1 MFRLPESWYSL
12 CSSYLGDFVDIYS
25 ISYFMA
31 ISMHKSWVIT
41 LILCF
46 ILIVCSNVALAQGD
60 GQRYFQ
66 RSDASQPSYTR
77 ADSLRG
83 GVTAD
88 RAWWDLTHYHLQVA
102 VDIEA
107 CALSGL
113 NRMSYRVRERLDEQ
127 TTRLMQRS
135 GVSAAD
141 VVSARNAGRLQIDL
155 QSPMQL
161 VSARQSGRILKL
173 EQEGSAWFISG
184 VANQPGV
191 HSVDLVF
198 EGQPVV
204 AANPPWD
211 GGITWQFDSTG
222 RPFVASANQGIGASV
237 WWPNKD
243 HPWDEPDSMLI
254 SVRVPDSLMNVSNGR
269 LRGVEN
275 HGEGTHTT
283 HWAVVNP
290 INNYGVNINIAAYE
304 HFSEVFNG
312 SDGPL
317 TVDYY
322 VLPENLE
329 AARRQFAE
337 VPRTLE
343 AFEYWF
349 GPYPFYKD
357 GFKIVEVPYLG
368 MEHQSSVT
376 YGNGFANGY
385 RGRDLSGSGWG
396 MEFDFIIVHE
406 VAHEWFANSLT
417 YEDVADMWIHESF
430 TNYAESLFLE
440 YHFGWQAAQEYVR
453 GLRFAVSHDRPVIPN
468 YGVNERGSGDMYY
481 RGSNFLHTLRA
492 VVNDDTLWRAVLL
505 GLNQEFFQQTVG
517 TEALVDYMSEVLG
530 FEVAPLAEQ
539 YLMDTRLPVLEYGFR
554 DGQLRYRYAQVG
566 ADFAMPVDVTV
577 GILSGE
583 GVDSEV
589 FSELRLVPTT
599 RWQSLDLSEV
609 TDLGMSGLALI
620 AADYES
626 DFLSS
631 ISWNMRVHINFYVGS
646 LEVNPG
652 EKGVD

>member
-1 MFRLPESWYSL
+1 MVVKNRCFKESSKGWFSAKSRPFIGMVL
-12 CSSYLGDFVDIYS
+12 ALV
-25 ISYFMA
+25 MA
-31 ISMHKSWVIT
+31 VN
-41 LILCF
+41 F
-46 ILIVCSNVALAQGD
+46 APFQVYAQGD

-83 GVTAD
+83 GVTPE

-107 CALSGL
+107 RALSGV
-113 NRMSYRVRERLDEQ
+113 NRMQYRVRESLDEQ
-127 TTRLMQRS
+127 TERLMQVS
-135 GVSAAD
+135 GVDAAD
-141 VVSARNAGRLQIDL
+141 VVLARNAGRLQIDL
-155 QSPMQL
+155 QAPMQL
-161 VSARQSGRILKL
+161 VSVLQQGRSLDV
-173 EQEGSAWFISG
+173 EQYGSAWFISG
-184 VANQPGV
+184 VDTGLGV
-191 HSVDLVF
+191 HAIDLVF

-211 GGITWQFDSTG
+211 GGITWQSDSAG
-222 RPFVASANQGIGASV
+222 RPFVASANQGIGASI

-243 HPWDEPDSMLI
+243 HPWDEPDSMRI
-254 SVRVPDSLMNVSNGR
+254 SVRLPDSLMNVSNGR
-269 LRGVEN
+269 LLQVEN
-275 HGEGTHTT
+275 HNDGTHTT
-283 HWAVVNP
+283 HWGVVNP

-304 HFSEVFNG
+304 HYSEVFYGLN
-312 SDGPL
+312 GPL
-317 TVDYY
+317 SVDYY

-329 AARRQFAE
+329 AARKQFAE

-349 GPYPFYKD
+349 GAYPFYED

-376 YGNGFANGY
+376 YGNGYANGY

-417 YEDVADMWIHESF
+417 NEDVADMWIHESF

-453 GLRFAVSHDRPVIPN
+453 GLRFAVSHDRPVIPD

-492 VVNDDTLWRAVLL
+492 VVSDDTLWRAVLL
-505 GLNQEFFQQTVG
+505 GLNQ
-517 TEALVDYMSEVLG
+517 
-530 FEVAPLAEQ
+530 
-539 YLMDTRLPVLEYGFR
+539 
-554 DGQLRYRYAQVG
+554 
-566 ADFAMPVDVTV
+566 
-577 GILSGE
+577 
-583 GVDSEV
+583 
-589 FSELRLVPTT
+589 
-599 RWQSLDLSEV
+599 
-609 TDLGMSGLALI
+609 
-620 AADYES
+620 
-626 DFLSS
+626 
-631 ISWNMRVHINFYVGS
+631 
-646 LEVNPG
+646 
-652 EKGVD
+652 

>member
-1 MFRLPESWYSL
+1 MVVKNRCFKESSKGWFSAKSRPFIGMVL
-12 CSSYLGDFVDIYS
+12 ALV
-25 ISYFMA
+25 MA
-31 ISMHKSWVIT
+31 VN
-41 LILCF
+41 F
-46 ILIVCSNVALAQGD
+46 APFQVYAQGD

-66 RSDASQPSYTR
+66 RSDASQPSFTR

-83 GVTAD
+83 GVTPE
-88 RAWWDLTHYHLQVA
+88 RAWWDVTHYHLQVA
-102 VDIEA
+102 VDIDA
-107 CALSGL
+107 RALSGV
-113 NRMSYRVRERLDEQ
+113 NQMQYRVRESLDEQ
-127 TTRLMQRS
+127 TARLMS
-135 GVSAAD
+135 VNGVHAAD
-141 VVSARNAGRLQIDL
+141 VVSALNAGRLQIDL
-155 QSPMQL
+155 QTPMQL
-161 VSARQSGRILKL
+161 VSARQEGRLL
-173 EQEGSAWFISG
+173 EVEQEGSAWFISG
-184 VANQPGV
+184 AASGPGV
-191 HSVDLVF
+191 HSVDLEF
-198 EGQPVV
+198 EGQPVI

-211 GGITWQFDSTG
+211 GGITWQSDSAG

-269 LRGVEN
+269 LRGVEA
-275 HGEGTHTT
+275 HGDGTHTT
-283 HWAVVNP
+283 HWGVVNP

-304 HFSEVFNG
+304 HFSEVFDG
-312 SDGPL
+312 LDGPL

-349 GPYPFYKD
+349 GAYPFYED

-376 YGNGFANGY
+376 YGNGFKNGY

-406 VAHEWFANSLT
+406 AAHEWFANSLT
-417 YEDVADMWIHESF
+417 NEDVADMWIHESF

-453 GLRFAVSHDRPVIPN
+453 GLRFAVSHDRPVIPD

-492 VVNDDTLWRAVLL
+492 VVADDSLWREMLL
-505 GLNQEFFQQTVG
+505 GLNREFYQQTVG
-517 TEALVDYMSEVLG
+517 TKALVGYMSEVLG
-530 FEVAPLAEQ
+530 LDVAPLVKQ

-554 DGQLRYRYAQVG
+554 DGQLRYRYAQIG
-566 ADFAMPVDVTV
+566 ADFAMPLDVTV
-577 GILSGE
+577 GISGP
-583 GVDSEV
+583 SEH
-589 FSELRLVPTT
+589 ELLVSLETRLAPTN
-599 RWQSLDLSEV
+599 RWQELDIKELIPLKEFARF
-609 TDLGMSGLALI
+609 GLLAN
-620 AADYES
+620 DES
-626 DFLSS
+626 DFLED
-631 ISWNMRVHINFYVGS
+631 IQWKMKIETNFYVGS
-646 LEVNPG
+646 LDVNPG
-652 EKGVD
+652 EKGVE

>member
-1 MFRLPESWYSL
+1 MDAL
-12 CSSYLGDFVDIYS
+12 
-25 ISYFMA
+25 
-31 ISMHKSWVIT
+31 HKARALVNRVALYIRYHLVT
-41 LILCF
+41 ALLLLMTIP
-46 ILIVCSNVALAQGD
+46 ALAQGD
-60 GQRYFQ
+60 GQRYFE
-66 RSDASQPSYTR
+66 RSDATQPSYTR

-83 GVTAD
+83 GVTAE

-102 VDIEA
+102 VDIENRT
-107 CALSGL
+107 LSGL
-113 NRMSYRVRERLDEQ
+113 NRMSYRVREGLDEQ
-127 TTRLMQRS
+127 TSRLMQRS
-135 GVSAAD
+135 GVTEAAVD
-141 VVSARNAGRLQIDL
+141 AALNAGRLQIDL
-155 QSPMQL
+155 QAPMRL
-161 VSARQSGRILKL
+161 LSARQAGRLLAL

-184 VANQPGV
+184 LSNTPGV
-191 HSVDLVF
+191 HAVDLEF

-211 GGITWQFDSTG
+211 GGITWQTDSAG

-269 LRGVEN
+269 LRDVEA
-275 HGEGTHTT
+275 HGDGTHTT

-290 INNYGVNINIAAYE
+290 INNYGVNINIATYE

-312 SDGPL
+312 LKGPL

-349 GPYPFYKD
+349 GPYPFYED
-357 GFKIVEVPYLG
+357 GFKLVEAPYLG

-376 YGNGFANGY
+376 YGNGYANGY

-406 VAHEWFANSLT
+406 AAHEWFANSLT
-417 YEDVADMWIHESF
+417 NEDVADMWIHESF

-440 YHFGWQAAQEYVR
+440 YHFGWRAAQEYVR
-453 GLRFAVSHDRPVIPN
+453 GLRFAVSHDRPVIPD

-492 VVNDDTLWRAVLL
+492 VVDDDTLWRDMLL
-505 GLNQEFFQQTVG
+505 GLNHEFYHQTVG
-517 TEALVDYMSEVLG
+517 TEALVGYMSEVLG
-530 FEVAPLAEQ
+530 LDVAPLARQ

-554 DGQLRYRYAQVG
+554 DGQLRYRYAQVRS
-566 ADFAMPVDVTV
+566 DFAMPVDVKV
-577 GILSGE
+577 VISRVEGGESG
-583 GVDSEV
+583 V
-589 FSELRLVPTT
+589 FSEIRLMPST
-599 RWQSLDLSEV
+599 RWQSLELSEV
-609 TDLGMSGLALI
+609 MDLGMAGLALV
-620 AADYES
+620 AAEDES
-626 DFLSS
+626 GFLNGFK
-631 ISWNMRVHINFYVGS
+631 WKLQVEADFYVGT

-652 EKGVD
+652 EGGVE

>member
-1 MFRLPESWYSL
+1 MVLAL
-12 CSSYLGDFVDIYS
+12 V
-25 ISYFMA
+25 MA
-31 ISMHKSWVIT
+31 VN
-41 LILCF
+41 F
-46 ILIVCSNVALAQGD
+46 APFQVYAQGD

-83 GVTAD
+83 GVTPE

-107 CALSGL
+107 RALSGV
-113 NRMSYRVRERLDEQ
+113 NRMQYRVRESLDEQ
-127 TTRLMQRS
+127 TERLMQVS
-135 GVSAAD
+135 GVDAAD

-155 QSPMQL
+155 QAPMQL
-161 VSARQSGRILKL
+161 VSALQQGRSL
-173 EQEGSAWFISG
+173 EVEQYGSAWFISG
-184 VANQPGV
+184 VDTGLGV
-191 HSVDLVF
+191 HAIDLVF

-211 GGITWQFDSTG
+211 GGITWQSDSAG
-222 RPFVASANQGIGASV
+222 RPFVASANQGIGASI

-243 HPWDEPDSMLI
+243 HPWDEPDSMRI
-254 SVRVPDSLMNVSNGR
+254 SVRLPDSLMNVSNGR
-269 LRGVEN
+269 LLQVEN
-275 HGEGTHTT
+275 HDDGTHTT
-283 HWAVVNP
+283 YWGVVNP

-304 HFSEVFNG
+304 HFSEVFYGLN
-312 SDGPL
+312 GPL
-317 TVDYY
+317 SVDYY

-329 AARRQFAE
+329 AARKQFAE

-349 GPYPFYKD
+349 GAYPFYED

-376 YGNGFANGY
+376 YGNGYANGY

-417 YEDVADMWIHESF
+417 NEDVADMWIHESF

-453 GLRFAVSHDRPVIPN
+453 GLRFAVSHDRPVIPD

-505 GLNQEFFQQTVG
+505 GLNKEFFQQTVG
-517 TEALVDYMSEVLG
+517 TEALIDYISEVVG
-530 FEVAPLAEQ
+530 FDVAPLAKQ

-554 DGQLRYRYAQVG
+554 GGHLRYRYAQVG
-566 ADFAMPVDVTV
+566 ADFAMPVDVKV
-577 GILSGE
+577 GILGDE
-583 GVDSEV
+583 GSDSEV
-589 FSELRLVPTT
+589 FSELRLVPTN
-599 RWQSLDLSEV
+599 RWQSLDLSKV
-609 TDLGMSGLALI
+609 MDLGMAGLVLL
-620 AADYES
+620 AAENES
-626 DFLSS
+626 DFLNYKR
-631 ISWNMRVHINFYVGS
+631 WNLRVHPNFYVGS

-652 EKGVD
+652 EKGVE

>member
-1 MFRLPESWYSL
+1 MVLAL
-12 CSSYLGDFVDIYS
+12 VMAVNFVPFQVY
-25 ISYFMA
+25 
-31 ISMHKSWVIT
+31 
-41 LILCF
+41 
-46 ILIVCSNVALAQGD
+46 AQGD

-66 RSDASQPSYTR
+66 RSDASQPNYTR

-83 GVTAD
+83 GVTPE

-107 CALSGL
+107 RALSGV
-113 NRMSYRVRERLDEQ
+113 NRMQYRVRESLDEQ
-127 TTRLMQRS
+127 TERLMQVS
-135 GVSAAD
+135 GIDAAD
-141 VVSARNAGRLQIDL
+141 VVSARNTGRLQIDL
-155 QSPMQL
+155 QAPMQL
-161 VSARQSGRILKL
+161 VSALQQGRSL
-173 EQEGSAWFISG
+173 EVEQYGSAWFISG
-184 VANQPGV
+184 VDTGLGV
-191 HSVDLVF
+191 HAIDLVF

-211 GGITWQFDSTG
+211 GGITWQSDSAG
-222 RPFVASANQGIGASV
+222 RPFVASANQGIGASI

-243 HPWDEPDSMLI
+243 HSWDEPDSMRI
-254 SVRVPDSLMNVSNGR
+254 SVRLPDSLMNVSNGR
-269 LRGVEN
+269 LLQVEN
-275 HGEGTHTT
+275 HNDGTHTT
-283 HWAVVNP
+283 HWGVVNP

-304 HFSEVFNG
+304 HFSEVFYGLN
-312 SDGPL
+312 GPL
-317 TVDYY
+317 SVDYY

-329 AARRQFAE
+329 AARKQFAE

-349 GPYPFYKD
+349 GAYPFYED

-376 YGNGFANGY
+376 YGNGYANGY

-417 YEDVADMWIHESF
+417 NEDVADMWIHESF

-453 GLRFAVSHDRPVIPN
+453 GLRFAVSHDRPVIPD

-492 VVNDDTLWRAVLL
+492 IVSDDTLWRAVLL

-517 TEALVDYMSEVLG
+517 TEALVDYMSEVVG
-530 FEVAPLAEQ
+530 FDVAPLAKQ

-554 DGQLRYRYAQVG
+554 GGQLRYRYAQVA
-566 ADFAMPVDVTV
+566 ADFAMPVAVTV
-577 GILSGE
+577 GILSDE
-583 GVDSEV
+583 GSDSEL
-589 FSELRLVPTT
+589 FSELRLVPTN

-609 TDLGMSGLALI
+609 IDLGMAGLALL
-620 AADYES
+620 AAEDES
-626 DFLSS
+626 DFLKSVR
-631 ISWNMRVHINFYVGS
+631 WNLRVHPNFYVGS

-652 EKGVD
+652 EKGVE

>member
-1 MFRLPESWYSL
+1 MDAL
-12 CSSYLGDFVDIYS
+12 
-25 ISYFMA
+25 
-31 ISMHKSWVIT
+31 HKARALVNRVAPYIRYHLVT
-41 LILCF
+41 ALLLLMTIP
-46 ILIVCSNVALAQGD
+46 ALAQGD

-66 RSDASQPSYTR
+66 RSDATQPAYTR

-83 GVTAD
+83 GVTAE

-102 VDIEA
+102 VDIEGRT
-107 CALSGL
+107 LSGF

-127 TTRLMQRS
+127 TVRLMQRS
-135 GVSAAD
+135 GVTEAAVD
-141 VVSARNAGRLQIDL
+141 AALNAGRLQIDL
-155 QSPMQL
+155 QAPMRL
-161 VSARQSGRILKL
+161 VSARQAGRLLAL

-184 VANQPGV
+184 VSSAPGM
-191 HSVDLVF
+191 HAVDLEF

-211 GGITWQFDSTG
+211 GGITWQEDGAG

-269 LRGVEN
+269 LRDVEV
-275 HGEGTHTT
+275 HDDGTHTT

-312 SDGPL
+312 LKGPL

-349 GPYPFYKD
+349 GPYPFYED
-357 GFKIVEVPYLG
+357 GFKLVEAPYLG

-376 YGNGFANGY
+376 YGNGYANGY

-406 VAHEWFANSLT
+406 AAHEWFANSLT
-417 YEDVADMWIHESF
+417 NEDVADMWIHESF
-430 TNYAESLFLE
+430 TNYSESLFLE
-440 YHFGWQAAQEYVR
+440 YHFGWRAAQEYVR
-453 GLRFAVSHDRPVIPN
+453 GLRFAASHDRPVIPD

-492 VVNDDTLWRAVLL
+492 VVDDDTLWRDMLL
-505 GLNQEFFQQTVG
+505 GLNRQFYHQTVG
-517 TEALVDYMSEVLG
+517 TEALVGYMSNMLG
-530 FEVAPLAEQ
+530 FDVAPLVAQ
-539 YLMDTRLPVLEYGFR
+539 YLMGTRLPVLEYGFR
-554 DGQLRYRYAQVG
+554 NGQLRYRYAQVG
-566 ADFAMPVDVTV
+566 ADFAMPVDVKV
-577 GILSGE
+577 EISSNRDGESG
-583 GVDSEV
+583 VVSEI
-589 FSELRLVPTT
+589 RLMPST

-609 TDLGMSGLALI
+609 MDLGMSGLALV
-620 AADYES
+620 AAEDES
-626 DFLSS
+626 DFLDGFQ
-631 ISWNMRVHINFYVGS
+631 WKLQVAADFYVGT

-652 EKGVD
+652 EGGVE

>member
-1 MFRLPESWYSL
+1 MN
-12 CSSYLGDFVDIYS
+12 
-25 ISYFMA
+25 
-31 ISMHKSWVIT
+31 KSWVIT

-77 ADSLRG
+77 DDSLRG

-88 RAWWDLTHYHLQVA
+88 RAWWDLTHYHLQVR
-102 VDIEA
+102 VDIENRS
-107 CALSGL
+107 LSGL

-127 TTRLMQRS
+127 TARLMSVS
-135 GVSAAD
+135 GLHAAD
-141 VVSARNAGRLQIDL
+141 VVSALNAGRLQIDL
-155 QSPMQL
+155 QAPMQL
-161 VSARQSGRILKL
+161 VSARQEGQLL
-173 EQEGSAWFISG
+173 EVEQEGSAWFISG
-184 VANQPGV
+184 VSNQPGV
-191 HSVDLVF
+191 HSVDLEF

-211 GGITWQFDSTG
+211 GGITWQSDSAG

-275 HGEGTHTT
+275 HGDGTHTT

-312 SDGPL
+312 LDGPL

-349 GPYPFYKD
+349 GAYPFYED
-357 GFKIVEVPYLG
+357 GFKIIEVPYLG

-376 YGNGFANGY
+376 YGNGFKNGY

-406 VAHEWFANSLT
+406 AAHEWFANSLT
-417 YEDVADMWIHESF
+417 NEDVADMWIHESF

-453 GLRFAVSHDRPVIPN
+453 GLRFAVSHDRPVIPD

-492 VVNDDTLWRAVLL
+492 VVADDSLWRDMLL
-505 GLNQEFFQQTVG
+505 GLNREFYQQTVG
-517 TEALVDYMSEVLG
+517 TEALVGYMSQVLG
-530 FEVAPLAEQ
+530 LDVAPLAKQ
-539 YLMDTRLPVLEYGFR
+539 YLMDTRLPLLEYGFR

-566 ADFAMPVDVTV
+566 ADFAMPLDVTV
-577 GILSGE
+577 EISGPNE
-583 GVDSEV
+583 H
-589 FSELRLVPTT
+589 ELLVSLETRLEPTN
-599 RWQSLDLSEV
+599 RWQELDIKELIPLKEFARF
-609 TDLGMSGLALI
+609 GLLVN
-620 AADYES
+620 DES
-626 DFLSS
+626 DFLED
-631 ISWNMRVHINFYVGS
+631 IHWKLKIETNFYVSS
-646 LEVNPG
+646 LDVNPG
-652 EKGVD
+652 EKGVE

>member
-1 MFRLPESWYSL
+1 MGYEGRRVSAKSRPSMQI
-12 CSSYLGDFVDIYS
+12 CKGIMLGFFLGVFLSVDI
-25 ISYFMA
+25 
-31 ISMHKSWVIT
+31 
-41 LILCF
+41 
-46 ILIVCSNVALAQGD
+46 ALAQGD

-66 RSDASQPSYTR
+66 RSDASELSYTR
-77 ADSLRG
+77 VDSLRG
-83 GVTAD
+83 GVTAE
-88 RAWWDLTHYHLQVA
+88 RAWWDVTYYHLQVA
-102 VDIEA
+102 VDIEVR
-107 CALSGL
+107 ALSGV
-113 NRMSYRVRERLDEQ
+113 NSMQYRVRESLDEQ
-127 TTRLMQRS
+127 TSRLIRVS
-135 GVSAAD
+135 GVEAAD
-141 VVSARNAGRLQIDL
+141 VVSARDAGRLQIDL
-155 QSPMQL
+155 QAPMQL
-161 VSARQSGRILKL
+161 VSALQQGQSLDV
-173 EQEGSAWFISG
+173 EQYGSAWFISG
-184 VANQPGV
+184 LSNSPGLHV
-191 HSVDLVF
+191 VDLEF

-211 GGITWQFDSTG
+211 GGITWQSDSDG
-222 RPFVASANQGIGASV
+222 RPFVASANQDIGASI

-243 HPWDEPDSMLI
+243 HPWDEPDSMFI

-275 HGEGTHTT
+275 HGDGTHTT
-283 HWAVVNP
+283 NWAVVNP

-312 SDGPL
+312 IDGPL

-343 AFEYWF
+343 ALEYWF
-349 GPYPFYKD
+349 GPYPFYED

-406 VAHEWFANSLT
+406 AAHEWFANSLT
-417 YEDVADMWIHESF
+417 NEDVADMWIHESF

-453 GLRFAVSHDRPVIPN
+453 GLRYAVTHDRPVIPN
-468 YGVNERGSGDMYY
+468 YGFNERGSGDMYY

-492 VVNDDTLWRAVLL
+492 VVADDSLWREMLL
-505 GLNQEFFQQTVG
+505 GLNREFYHQTVG
-517 TEALVDYMSEVLG
+517 TEALVGYMSEVLG
-530 FEVAPLAEQ
+530 LDVAPLARQ

-554 DGQLRYRYAQVG
+554 DGQFRYRYAQVA
-566 ADFAMPVDVTV
+566 ADFAMPVDVKV
-577 GILSGE
+577 GISSDE
-583 GVDSEV
+583 GLNADLFYEFRLMPTSSWQKLDMKEKLL
-589 FSELRLVPTT
+589 SELFIDGLKVDDVEI
-599 RWQSLDLSEV
+599 SNIDKYFFKLYISKNYYIGGLLLD
-609 TDLGMSGLALI
+609 
-620 AADYES
+620 
-626 DFLSS
+626 
-631 ISWNMRVHINFYVGS
+631 
-646 LEVNPG
+646 
-652 EKGVD
+652 

>member
-1 MFRLPESWYSL
+1 
-12 CSSYLGDFVDIYS
+12 
-25 ISYFMA
+25 
-31 ISMHKSWVIT
+31 MHKSWGIS

-46 ILIVCSNVALAQGD
+46 ILIVCTNVALAQGD

-66 RSDASQPSYTR
+66 RSDASQPSFTR

-83 GVTAD
+83 GVTPE
-88 RAWWDLTHYHLQVA
+88 RAWWDVTHYHLQVA
-102 VDIEA
+102 VDIDGR
-107 CALSGL
+107 ALSGV
-113 NRMSYRVRERLDEQ
+113 NQMQYRVRESLDEQ
-127 TTRLMQRS
+127 TARLMSVS
-135 GVSAAD
+135 GVDAAD
-141 VVSARNAGRLQIDL
+141 VVSALNAGRLQIDL
-155 QSPMQL
+155 QAPMQL
-161 VSARQSGRILKL
+161 VSARQEGRLL
-173 EQEGSAWFISG
+173 EVEQEGSAWFISG
-184 VANQPGV
+184 AANKPGV
-191 HSVDLVF
+191 HSVDLEF

-211 GGITWQFDSTG
+211 GGITWQSDSAG

-275 HGEGTHTT
+275 HGDGTHTT

-304 HFSEVFNG
+304 HFSEVFDG
-312 SDGPL
+312 LDGPL

-349 GPYPFYKD
+349 GAYPFYED

-368 MEHQSSVT
+368 MVHQSSVT
-376 YGNGFANGY
+376 YGNGYANGY

-406 VAHEWFANSLT
+406 AAHEWFANSLT
-417 YEDVADMWIHESF
+417 NEDVADMWIHESF

-453 GLRFAVSHDRPVIPN
+453 GLRFAVSHDRPVIPD

-492 VVNDDTLWRAVLL
+492 VVADDSLWREMLL
-505 GLNQEFFQQTVG
+505 GLNREFYHQTVG
-517 TEALVDYMSEVLG
+517 TEALVGYMSEVLG
-530 FEVAPLAEQ
+530 LDVAPLAKQ
-539 YLMDTRLPVLEYGFR
+539 YLMDTRLPLLEYGFR

-566 ADFAMPVDVTV
+566 ADFNMPVDVKV
-577 GILSGE
+577 EISGPNE
-583 GVDSEV
+583 H
-589 FSELRLVPTT
+589 ELLVSLETRLEPTN
-599 RWQSLDLSEV
+599 RWQELDIKELIPLKEFARF
-609 TDLGMSGLALI
+609 GLLVN
-620 AADYES
+620 DES
-626 DFLSS
+626 DFLED
-631 ISWNMRVHINFYVGS
+631 IHWKLKIETNFYVSS
-646 LEVNPG
+646 LDVNPG
-652 EKGVD
+652 EKGVE

>member
-1 MFRLPESWYSL
+1 MIVGVG
-12 CSSYLGDFVDIYS
+12 CSVRPFKKWPNHKEHYFWALMMIGLTDIV
-25 ISYFMA
+25 F
-31 ISMHKSWVIT
+31 
-41 LILCF
+41 
-46 ILIVCSNVALAQGD
+46 AQGD
-60 GQRYFQ
+60 GQRYFE
-66 RSDASQPSYTR
+66 RAEASQVSYSR

-83 GVTAD
+83 GVTAE
-88 RAWWDLTHYHLQVA
+88 RAWWDLTHYHLQIA

-107 CALSGL
+107 RALSGT
-113 NRMSYRVRERLDEQ
+113 NRMTYCVRESLDEQ
-127 TTRLMQRS
+127 TARLMKRS
-135 GVSAAD
+135 GVNAAD
-141 VVSARNAGRLQIDL
+141 VDVALKAGRLQIDL
-155 QSPMQL
+155 QAPMRL
-161 VSARQSGRILKL
+161 VSARQSGQMLKL
-173 EQEGSAWFISG
+173 EQEGSAWFILG
-184 VANQPGV
+184 LLNTPGV
-191 HSVDLVF
+191 HALDLEF

-211 GGITWQFDSTG
+211 GGITWQTDSAG
-222 RPFVASANQGIGASV
+222 RPFVASANQGVGASV

-269 LRGVEN
+269 LRGVED
-275 HGEGTHTT
+275 HADGTHTT

-290 INNYGVNINIAAYE
+290 INNYGVNINIASYE
-304 HFSEVFNG
+304 HFSEVYNG
-312 SDGPL
+312 LNGPL

-349 GPYPFYKD
+349 GPYPFYED

-376 YGNGFANGY
+376 YGNGYANGY

-417 YEDVADMWIHESF
+417 NEDVADMWIHESF

-481 RGSNFLHTLRA
+481 LGSNFLHTLRA

-505 GLNQEFFQQTVG
+505 GLNEEFFQQTVG

-530 FEVAPLAEQ
+530 FEVAPLAKQ

-566 ADFAMPVDVTV
+566 AEFEMPVDVKV
-577 GILSGE
+577 EILSDSVDRS
-583 GVDSEV
+583 GVDSE
-589 FSELRLVPTT
+589 LRLKPTT
-599 RWQSLDLSEV
+599 RWQSLNLSEV
-609 TDLGMSGLALI
+609 MDLEMAGLAMVD
-620 AADYES
+620 ADYES

-631 ISWNMRVHINFYVGS
+631 IRWNLWVHPNFYVGS

>member
-1 MFRLPESWYSL
+1 MDAL
-12 CSSYLGDFVDIYS
+12 
-25 ISYFMA
+25 
-31 ISMHKSWVIT
+31 HKDRALV
-41 LILCF
+41 
-46 ILIVCSNVALAQGD
+46 NRVALYIRYQLVKALLLLMTIPAFAQGD

-66 RSDASQPSYTR
+66 RSDASSLSYTR

-83 GVTAD
+83 GVTAE

-102 VDIEA
+102 VDIKGR
-107 CALSGL
+107 ALSGL
-113 NRMSYRVRERLDEQ
+113 NRMSYRVRESLDEQ
-127 TTRLMQRS
+127 TDRLMQRS
-135 GVSAAD
+135 GVTEAAVD
-141 VVSARNAGRLQIDL
+141 AALNEGRLQIDL
-155 QSPMQL
+155 QAPMRL
-161 VSARQSGRILKL
+161 VSARQAGRLLTL
-173 EQEGSAWFISG
+173 EQEGSAWFISSLS
-184 VANQPGV
+184 NTPGV
-191 HSVDLVF
+191 HAVDLEF
-198 EGQPVV
+198 EGLPVV

-211 GGITWQFDSTG
+211 GGITWQTDSAG

-269 LRGVEN
+269 LRGVEA
-275 HGEGTHTT
+275 HSDGTHTT

-304 HFSEVFNG
+304 HFLEIYKG
-312 SDGPL
+312 LEGPL

-349 GPYPFYKD
+349 GPYPFYED
-357 GFKIVEVPYLG
+357 GFKLVEAPYLG

-376 YGNGFANGY
+376 YGNGYANGY

-406 VAHEWFANSLT
+406 AAHEWFANSLT
-417 YEDVADMWIHESF
+417 NEDVADMWIHESF

-440 YHFGWQAAQEYVR
+440 YHFGRHAAQEYVR
-453 GLRFAVSHDRPVIPN
+453 GLRFAVSHDRPVIPD

-492 VVNDDTLWRAVLL
+492 VVANDSLWREMLI
-505 GLNQEFFQQTVG
+505 GLNREFYHQTVG
-517 TEALVDYMSEVLG
+517 TEALVGYISKVLG
-530 FEVAPLAEQ
+530 MDVAPIAAQ
-539 YLMDTRLPVLEYGFR
+539 YLMDTQIPVLEYGFR
-554 DGQLRYRYAQVG
+554 DGQLRYRYAQVRS
-566 ADFAMPVDVTV
+566 DFTMPVDLKVE
-577 GILSGE
+577 ILS
-583 GVDSEV
+583 DSTDKSGV
-589 FSELRLVPTT
+589 FSKIRLMPTT
-599 RWQSLDLSEV
+599 RWKSLELSEIM
-609 TDLGMSGLALI
+609 DLGMAGLALVT
-620 AADYES
+620 ADDES
-626 DFLSS
+626 DFLDGFQ
-631 ISWNMRVHINFYVGS
+631 WKLQVDDDFYVGN

-652 EKGVD
+652 ERGVE

>member
-1 MFRLPESWYSL
+1 
-12 CSSYLGDFVDIYS
+12 
-25 ISYFMA
+25 
-31 ISMHKSWVIT
+31 MHKSWGIS

-46 ILIVCSNVALAQGD
+46 ILIVCTNVALAQGD

-66 RSDASQPSYTR
+66 RSDASQPSFTR

-83 GVTAD
+83 GVTPE
-88 RAWWDLTHYHLQVA
+88 RAWWDVTHYHLQVA
-102 VDIEA
+102 VDIDGR
-107 CALSGL
+107 ALSGV
-113 NRMSYRVRERLDEQ
+113 NQMQYRVRESLDEQ
-127 TTRLMQRS
+127 TARLMSVS
-135 GVSAAD
+135 GVDAAD
-141 VVSARNAGRLQIDL
+141 VVSALNAGRLQIDL
-155 QSPMQL
+155 QAPMQL
-161 VSARQSGRILKL
+161 VSARQEGQLL
-173 EQEGSAWFISG
+173 EVEQEGSAWFILG
-184 VANQPGV
+184 VSNQPGV
-191 HSVDLVF
+191 HSVDLEF

-211 GGITWQFDSTG
+211 GGITWQSDSAG

-275 HGEGTHTT
+275 HGDGTHTT
-283 HWAVVNP
+283 HWAVVNS

-304 HFSEVFNG
+304 HFSEVFDG
-312 SDGPL
+312 LDGPL

-349 GPYPFYKD
+349 GPYPFYED

-376 YGNGFANGY
+376 YGNGYANGY

-406 VAHEWFANSLT
+406 AAHEWFANSLT
-417 YEDVADMWIHESF
+417 NEDVADMWIHESF

-453 GLRFAVSHDRPVIPN
+453 GLRFAVSHDRPVIPD

-492 VVNDDTLWRAVLL
+492 VVADDSLWREMLL
-505 GLNQEFFQQTVG
+505 GLNREFYHQTVG
-517 TEALVDYMSEVLG
+517 TEALVGYMSEVLG
-530 FEVAPLAEQ
+530 LDVAPLAKQ

-566 ADFAMPVDVTV
+566 ADFAMPLDVTV
-577 GILSGE
+577 EISGPNE
-583 GVDSEV
+583 H
-589 FSELRLVPTT
+589 ELLVSLETRLEPTN
-599 RWQSLDLSEV
+599 RWQELDIKELIPLKEFARF
-609 TDLGMSGLALI
+609 GLLVN
-620 AADYES
+620 DES
-626 DFLSS
+626 DFLED
-631 ISWNMRVHINFYVGS
+631 IHWKLKIETNFYVGS
-646 LEVNPG
+646 LDVNPG
-652 EKGVD
+652 EKGVE

>member
-1 MFRLPESWYSL
+1 MPPTFIGMVLGLFLGFCLP
-12 CSSYLGDFVDIYS
+12 
-25 ISYFMA
+25 
-31 ISMHKSWVIT
+31 
-41 LILCF
+41 
-46 ILIVCSNVALAQGD
+46 VAEAFAQGD

-66 RSDASQPSYTR
+66 RSDASELSYTL

-83 GVTAD
+83 GVTAE

-107 CALSGL
+107 RALSGV
-113 NRMSYRVRERLDEQ
+113 NRMQYRVRERLDEQ
-127 TTRLMQRS
+127 TARLMQLS
-135 GVSAAD
+135 GVDAAD
-141 VVSARNAGRLQIDL
+141 VISARNAGRLQIDL
-155 QSPMQL
+155 QAPMQL
-161 VSARQSGRILKL
+161 VSALQQGQSLDV
-173 EQEGSAWFISG
+173 EQYGSAWFISG
-184 VANQPGV
+184 VDTHLGV
-191 HSVDLVF
+191 HAIDLVF

-211 GGITWQFDSTG
+211 GGITWQEDSAG
-222 RPFVASANQGIGASV
+222 RPFVASANQGIGASI

-243 HPWDEPDSMLI
+243 HPWDEPDSMRI
-254 SVRVPDSLMNVSNGR
+254 SVRLPDSLMNVSNGR
-269 LRGVEN
+269 LLQVEQ
-275 HGEGTHTT
+275 HGDGTHTT
-283 HWAVVNP
+283 HWGVVNP

-304 HFSEVFNG
+304 HFSEVFYGLN
-312 SDGPL
+312 GPL
-317 TVDYY
+317 SVDYY

-349 GPYPFYKD
+349 GAYPFYED

-376 YGNGFANGY
+376 YGNGYANGY

-396 MEFDFIIVHE
+396 MEFDFIIIHE

-417 YEDVADMWIHESF
+417 NEDVADMWIHESF

-453 GLRFAVSHDRPVIPN
+453 GLRFAVSHDRPVIPE

-517 TEALVDYMSEVLG
+517 TEALVDYMSEVVG
-530 FEVAPLAEQ
+530 FDVAPLAKQ

-554 DGQLRYRYAQVG
+554 GGQLRYRYAQVG
-566 ADFAMPVDVTV
+566 ADFAMPVDVKV
-577 GILSGE
+577 GILSNQGS
-583 GVDSEV
+583 DSEV

-599 RWQSLDLSEV
+599 RWQSLDLSEIM
-609 TDLGMSGLALI
+609 DLGMAGLALI
-620 AADYES
+620 AADDES
-626 DFLSS
+626 DFLNSAR
-631 ISWNMRVHINFYVGS
+631 WDLRVEPNFYVGS

>member
-1 MFRLPESWYSL
+1 MVVENRCFKESSKGWFSAKSRPFIGMVL
-12 CSSYLGDFVDIYS
+12 ALV
-25 ISYFMA
+25 MA
-31 ISMHKSWVIT
+31 VN
-41 LILCF
+41 F
-46 ILIVCSNVALAQGD
+46 APFQVYAQGD

-83 GVTAD
+83 GVTPE

-107 CALSGL
+107 RALSGV
-113 NRMSYRVRERLDEQ
+113 NRMQYRVRESLDEQ
-127 TTRLMQRS
+127 TERLMQVS
-135 GVSAAD
+135 GVDAAD
-141 VVSARNAGRLQIDL
+141 VVLARNAGRLQIDL
-155 QSPMQL
+155 QAPMQL
-161 VSARQSGRILKL
+161 VSALQQGRSLDV
-173 EQEGSAWFISG
+173 EQYGSAWFISG
-184 VANQPGV
+184 VDTGLGV
-191 HSVDLVF
+191 HAIDLVF

-211 GGITWQFDSTG
+211 GGITWQSDSAG
-222 RPFVASANQGIGASV
+222 RPFVASANQGIGASI

-243 HPWDEPDSMLI
+243 HPWDEPDSMRI
-254 SVRVPDSLMNVSNGR
+254 SVRLPDSLMNVSNGR
-269 LRGVEN
+269 LLQVEN
-275 HGEGTHTT
+275 HNDGTHTT
-283 HWAVVNP
+283 HWGVVNP

-304 HFSEVFNG
+304 HYSEVFYGLN
-312 SDGPL
+312 GPL
-317 TVDYY
+317 SVDYY

-329 AARRQFAE
+329 AARKQFAE

-349 GPYPFYKD
+349 GAYPFYED

-376 YGNGFANGY
+376 YGNGYANGY

-417 YEDVADMWIHESF
+417 NEDVADMWIHESF

-453 GLRFAVSHDRPVIPN
+453 GLRFAVSHDRPVIPD

-481 RGSNFLHTLRA
+481 RGSNFLHTLRV

-517 TEALVDYMSEVLG
+517 TEALVDYMSEVVG
-530 FEVAPLAEQ
+530 FDVAPLAKQ

-554 DGQLRYRYAQVG
+554 GGQLRYRYAQVA

-577 GILSGE
+577 GIMSDE
-583 GVDSEV
+583 GSDSEV
-589 FSELRLVPTT
+589 FSELRLVPTN

-609 TDLGMSGLALI
+609 TDLGMAGLALL
-620 AADYES
+620 AAQDES
-626 DFLSS
+626 DFLNSVR
-631 ISWNMRVHINFYVGS
+631 WDLRVHPNFYVGS

-652 EKGVD
+652 EKGVE

>member
-1 MFRLPESWYSL
+1 MPPTFIGMVLGLFLGLCLP
-12 CSSYLGDFVDIYS
+12 
-25 ISYFMA
+25 
-31 ISMHKSWVIT
+31 
-41 LILCF
+41 
-46 ILIVCSNVALAQGD
+46 VAEAFAQGD

-66 RSDASQPSYTR
+66 RSDASELSYTR

-83 GVTAD
+83 GVTAE
-88 RAWWDLTHYHLQVA
+88 RAWWDVTYYHLQVA
-102 VDIEA
+102 VDIDA
-107 CALSGL
+107 RSLSGV
-113 NRMSYRVRERLDEQ
+113 NQMQYWVRDSLDEQ
-127 TTRLMQRS
+127 TTRLMQVN
-135 GVSAAD
+135 GVATAD
-141 VVSARNAGRLQIDL
+141 VISARNAGRLQIDL
-155 QSPMQL
+155 QAPMQL
-161 VSARQSGRILKL
+161 VSALQQGRSLTI
-173 EQEGSAWFISG
+173 EQEGSAWLISG
-184 VANQPGV
+184 LSNTLGV
-191 HSVDLVF
+191 HLVNLEF

-211 GGITWQFDSTG
+211 GGITWQEDSAG

-243 HPWDEPDSMLI
+243 HPWDEPDSMRI

-269 LRGVEN
+269 LLQVEQ
-275 HGEGTHTT
+275 HGDGTHTT

-290 INNYGVNINIAAYE
+290 INNYGVNINIATYE
-304 HFSEVFNG
+304 HFSEVFYGLN
-312 SDGPL
+312 GPL
-317 TVDYY
+317 SVDYY

-349 GPYPFYKD
+349 GPYPFYED

-376 YGNGFANGY
+376 YGNGYANGY

-417 YEDVADMWIHESF
+417 NEDVADMWIHESF

-453 GLRFAVSHDRPVIPN
+453 GLRFAVSHDRPVIPD
-468 YGVNERGSGDMYY
+468 YGVNERSSGDMYY

-492 VVNDDTLWRAVLL
+492 VVDNDTLWRAVLL
-505 GLNQEFFQQTVG
+505 GLNREFYHETVG
-517 TEALVDYMSEVLG
+517 TEALVGYMSEVLG
-530 FEVAPLAEQ
+530 FDVAPLAKQ

-554 DGQLRYRYAQVG
+554 AGQLRYRYAQVG
-566 ADFAMPVDVTV
+566 SDFTMPVDVKV
-577 GILSGE
+577 GMLSGE
-583 GVDSEV
+583 SVDSEV
-589 FSELRLVPTT
+589 YSELRLVPTS

-609 TDLGMSGLALI
+609 MDFGMAGLALVN
-620 AADYES
+620 ADHKS
-626 DFLSS
+626 DFLNS
-631 ISWNMRVHINFYVGS
+631 IRWIIRIDPDFYMGT

-652 EKGVD
+652 EKGLE

>member
-1 MFRLPESWYSL
+1 MDAL
-12 CSSYLGDFVDIYS
+12 
-25 ISYFMA
+25 
-31 ISMHKSWVIT
+31 HKARALVNRVALYIRYHLVT
-41 LILCF
+41 ALLMLMTIP
-46 ILIVCSNVALAQGD
+46 ALAQGD
-60 GQRYFQ
+60 GQRYFE
-66 RSDASQPSYTR
+66 RDGTEQPAYTR

-83 GVTAD
+83 GVTAE

-102 VDIEA
+102 VDFENRT
-107 CALSGL
+107 LSGL

-127 TTRLMQRS
+127 TARLMQRS
-135 GVSAAD
+135 GVTEAAVD
-141 VVSARNAGRLQIDL
+141 AALNAGRLQIDL
-155 QSPMQL
+155 QAPMRL
-161 VSARQSGRILKL
+161 LSARQAGQLLTL

-184 VANQPGV
+184 LSNTPGV
-191 HSVDLVF
+191 HAVDLEF

-211 GGITWQFDSTG
+211 GGITWQTDSAG

-269 LRGVEN
+269 LRGVEA
-275 HGEGTHTT
+275 HGDGTHTT

-290 INNYGVNINIAAYE
+290 INNYGVNLNIAAYE
-304 HFSEVFNG
+304 HFYEVFKG
-312 SDGPL
+312 LEGPL

-349 GPYPFYKD
+349 GPYPFYED
-357 GFKIVEVPYLG
+357 GFKLVEAPYLG

-376 YGNGFANGY
+376 YGNGYANGY

-406 VAHEWFANSLT
+406 AAHEWFANSLT
-417 YEDVADMWIHESF
+417 NEDVADMWIHESF

-440 YHFGWQAAQEYVR
+440 YHFGWRAAQEYVR
-453 GLRFAVSHDRPVIPN
+453 GLRFAVSHDRPVIPD

-492 VVNDDTLWRAVLL
+492 VVDNDTLWRDMLL
-505 GLNQEFFQQTVG
+505 GLNREFYHQTVG
-517 TEALVDYMSEVLG
+517 TEALVGYMEESLG
-530 FEVAPLAEQ
+530 LGVDGNVVESVATDIGLKPIVAQ

-554 DGQLRYRYAQVG
+554 NGQLCYRYAQVG
-566 ADFAMPVDVTV
+566 SDFAMPVDVKV
-577 GILSGE
+577 EISRVEGGESG
-583 GVDSEV
+583 V
-589 FSELRLVPTT
+589 FSEIRLMPST
-599 RWQSLDLSEV
+599 RWQRLDLSEV
-609 TDLGMSGLALI
+609 LDLGMAGLALV
-620 AADYES
+620 AAEGES
-626 DFLSS
+626 DFLDGFQ
-631 ISWNMRVHINFYVGS
+631 WKLQVDADFYVGI

-652 EKGVD
+652 EGGVE

>member
-1 MFRLPESWYSL
+1 
-12 CSSYLGDFVDIYS
+12 
-25 ISYFMA
+25 
-31 ISMHKSWVIT
+31 MHKSWGIS

-46 ILIVCSNVALAQGD
+46 ILIVCTNVALAQGD

-66 RSDASQPSYTR
+66 RSDASQTSYTR

-83 GVTAD
+83 GVTPE

-102 VDIEA
+102 VDIDGRS
-107 CALSGL
+107 LSGV
-113 NRMSYRVRERLDEQ
+113 NQMQYRVRESLDEQ
-127 TTRLMQRS
+127 TARLMSVS
-135 GVSAAD
+135 GVDAAD
-141 VVSARNAGRLQIDL
+141 VVSALNAGRLQIDL
-155 QSPMQL
+155 QAPMQL
-161 VSARQSGRILKL
+161 VSAHQEGRLL
-173 EQEGSAWFISG
+173 EVEQEGSAWFILGAASG
-184 VANQPGV
+184 PGV
-191 HSVDLVF
+191 HSVDLEF
-198 EGQPVV
+198 EGQPVI

-211 GGITWQFDSTG
+211 GGITWQSDSAG

-275 HGEGTHTT
+275 HGDGTHTT

-304 HFSEVFNG
+304 HFSEVFDG
-312 SDGPL
+312 LDGPL

-349 GPYPFYKD
+349 GAYPFYED
-357 GFKIVEVPYLG
+357 GFKIVQVPYLG

-376 YGNGFANGY
+376 YGNGYANGY

-406 VAHEWFANSLT
+406 AAHEWFANSLT
-417 YEDVADMWIHESF
+417 NEDVADMWIHESF

-453 GLRFAVSHDRPVIPN
+453 GLRFAVSHDRPVIPY

-492 VVNDDTLWRAVLL
+492 VMADDSLWREMLL
-505 GLNQEFFQQTVG
+505 GLNREFYHQTVG
-517 TEALVDYMSEVLG
+517 TEALVGYMSEVLG
-530 FEVAPLAEQ
+530 LDVTPLAKQ
-539 YLMDTRLPVLEYGFR
+539 YLMDTRLPILEYGFR
-554 DGQLRYRYAQVG
+554 GGQLRYRYAQVG
-566 ADFAMPVDVTV
+566 ADFAMPVDVKV
-577 GILSGE
+577 GILSDE
-583 GVDSEV
+583 ASDLEV
-589 FSELRLVPTT
+589 FSELRLKPTT
-599 RWQSLDLSEV
+599 RWQSLDLSE
-609 TDLGMSGLALI
+609 GMDIGMAGLALL
-620 AADYES
+620 AADDES
-626 DFLSS
+626 DFLYFVR
-631 ISWNMRVHINFYVGS
+631 WNLRVHPNFYVGS
-646 LEVNPG
+646 LEVNPE
-652 EKGVD
+652 EKGVE

>member
-1 MFRLPESWYSL
+1 MVLAL
-12 CSSYLGDFVDIYS
+12 
-25 ISYFMA
+25 
-31 ISMHKSWVIT
+31 VIPINFT
-41 LILCF
+41 AF
-46 ILIVCSNVALAQGD
+46 QVFAQGD

-66 RSDASQPSYTR
+66 RSDASEPSYTR

-83 GVTAD
+83 GVMPE
-88 RAWWDLTHYHLQVA
+88 RAWWDLVHYHLQVE

-107 CALSGL
+107 LALSGV
-113 NRMSYRVRERLDEQ
+113 NRMQYRVRERLDEQ
-127 TTRLMQRS
+127 TVRLMQLS
-135 GVSAAD
+135 GVDASD
-141 VVSARNAGRLQIDL
+141 VIAARNAGRLQIDL

-161 VSARQSGRILKL
+161 VSALQQGRSL
-173 EQEGSAWFISG
+173 EVEQYGSAWFISG
-184 VANQPGV
+184 VDTDLGV
-191 HSVDLVF
+191 HAVDLVF

-211 GGITWQFDSTG
+211 GGITWQEDSAG
-222 RPFVASANQGIGASV
+222 RPFVASANQGIGASI

-243 HPWDEPDSMLI
+243 HPWDEPDSMRI
-254 SVRVPDSLMNVSNGR
+254 SVRLPDSLMNVSNGR
-269 LRGVEN
+269 LLQVEN
-275 HGEGTHTT
+275 HGDGTHTT

-290 INNYGVNINIAAYE
+290 INNYGVNLNIAAYE
-304 HFSEVFNG
+304 HFSEIFYGLN
-312 SDGPL
+312 GPL
-317 TVDYY
+317 CVDYY

-349 GPYPFYKD
+349 GAYPFYED

-376 YGNGFANGY
+376 YGNGYANGY

-417 YEDVADMWIHESF
+417 NEDVADMWIHESF

-453 GLRFAVSHDRPVIPN
+453 GLRFAVSHDRPVIPD

-517 TEALVDYMSEVLG
+517 TEAIVDYMSELVG
-530 FEVAPLAEQ
+530 FDVAPLAKQ

-554 DGQLRYRYAQVG
+554 DGQLRYRYSQVG
-566 ADFAMPVDVTV
+566 VDFTMPMDVKV
-577 GILSGE
+577 GISGP
-583 GVDSEV
+583 SEH
-589 FSELRLVPTT
+589 ELLVSLETRLEPTT
-599 RWQSLDLSEV
+599 RWQELDIAELIPLKEFARF
-609 TDLGMSGLALI
+609 GLLVNDESHFL
-620 AADYES
+620 ADIHWKLKIET
-626 DFLSS
+626 
-631 ISWNMRVHINFYVGS
+631 NFYVGS
-646 LEVNPG
+646 LEMNPG
-652 EKGVD
+652 ERGVE

>member
-1 MFRLPESWYSL
+1 MIGIG
-12 CSSYLGDFVDIYS
+12 CSERPFKKWSTYIRYFFWAVMMLGMTNIAF
-25 ISYFMA
+25 
-31 ISMHKSWVIT
+31 
-41 LILCF
+41 
-46 ILIVCSNVALAQGD
+46 AQGD
-60 GQRYFQ
+60 GQRYFE
-66 RSDASQPSYTR
+66 RPEASQVSYSR
-77 ADSLRG
+77 VDSLRG
-83 GVTAD
+83 GVTAE

-107 CALSGL
+107 RALSGT
-113 NRMSYRVRERLDEQ
+113 NRMTYRVRESLDEQ
-127 TTRLMQRS
+127 TARLMMWS
-135 GVSAAD
+135 GVDTAD
-141 VVSARNAGRLQIDL
+141 VDEALNAGRLQIDL
-155 QSPMQL
+155 QAPMRL
-161 VSARQSGRILKL
+161 VSVRQAGRRL
-173 EQEGSAWFISG
+173 EVKQEGSAWFISG
-184 VANQPGV
+184 VSNDLGV
-191 HSVDLVF
+191 HTVDLRF

-211 GGITWQFDSTG
+211 GGITWQEDSAG

-254 SVRVPDSLMNVSNGR
+254 SVQLPDSLMNVSNGR
-269 LRGVEN
+269 LRGVEALGDGI
-275 HGEGTHTT
+275 HIT

-304 HFSEVFNG
+304 HFSEVFDG
-312 SDGPL
+312 LEGPL

-329 AARRQFAE
+329 AARHQFTE

-349 GPYPFYKD
+349 GPYPFYED
-357 GFKIVEVPYLG
+357 GFKLVEAPYLG

-376 YGNGFANGY
+376 YGNGFENGY

-406 VAHEWFANSLT
+406 AAHEWFANSLT
-417 YEDVADMWIHESF
+417 NEDVADMWIHESF

-440 YHFGWQAAQEYVR
+440 YHFGWRAAQEYTR

-492 VVNDDTLWRAVLL
+492 VVANDSLWRKMLL
-505 GLNQEFFQQTVG
+505 GLNREFYHQTVG
-517 TEALVDYMSEVLG
+517 TETLVRYMSEILG
-530 FEVAPLAEQ
+530 LDMAPLVAQ
-539 YLMDTRLPVLEYGFR
+539 YLMDTRLPMFEYGFR
-554 DGQLRYRYAQVG
+554 AGKLRYRYAQVRSS
-566 ADFAMPVDVTV
+566 FAMPLDVKV
-577 GILSGE
+577 EIMSVQGMDPNLE
-583 GVDSEV
+583 AK
-589 FSELRLVPTT
+589 LRIVPTT

-609 TDLGMSGLALI
+609 LDLTVDSLYLVSNNGDVNLLGFKEWNLI
-620 AADYES
+620 VDS
-626 DFLSS
+626 
-631 ISWNMRVHINFYVGS
+631 NFYVGS
-646 LEVNPG
+646 MEVNPG
-652 EKGVD
+652 EKGVE